1 MIGEHPHA
9 IMTKPESHR
18 WEFKSRFRRHA
29 FGWRSQP
36 AIARIKEAVAEIKKV
51 AKKDPLLAAEG
62 AVTFLVPLIE
72 HAQAGKPMRD
82 AWLERLFEAHQADEI
97 PYIEQLAY
105 YWGNLCASEE
115 TASAWADL
123 LIGPTRAD
131 LHSEI
136 GKRSHF
142 QGTSACLS
150 ALFGAKR
157 FDEIIELLS
166 VDAIWPYKQWAVKA
180 MVAQGRKAEALRYA
194 EACRSRWT
202 SDFEVDAICEEILL
216 SSGMVDEAYA
226 RYGLRANQGGTYLA
240 TFRAVAKKYPH
251 KSAGEIL
258 ADLVK
263 TTPGSEGKWFAAAK
277 EAGLFTEALALAT
290 LAPCD
295 PKTLA
300 RAARDFAEKEPEFAI
315 GAGQLSLHWLVK
327 GYGYEVTGLD
337 VWGAYHATLAAAD
350 RNGTA
355 VEIKERIRQMIAG
368 GGCSRELCFPGAR
381 QGVGVRTQCV
391 ATSTYRQP
399 SAENIVVGS
408 QQLKWGGQRD
418 SNPRPQDSQSCALTN

>member
-1 MIGEHPHA
+1 VTGEHSPL
-9 IMTKPESHR
+9 IMTKSESHR

-51 AKKDPLLAAEG
+51 AKKDSLLAAEG
-62 AVTFLVPLIE
+62 AITFLERVSPALEQVDSSSGSIGAAVSNAIFEMVPLIE

-97 PYIEQLAY
+97 PYIEQLAH

-142 QGTSACLS
+142 HGTSACLS

-166 VDAIWPYKQWAVKA
+166 VDAIWPYKQWTVKA

-194 EACRSRWT
+194 EACRSCWT

-226 RYGLRANQGGTYLA
+226 RYGLRANQGRTYLA

-300 RAARDFAEKEPEFAI
+300 RAARDFAEKEPAFAV

-337 VWGAYHATLAAAD
+337 VWGAYHATLAAAE
-350 RNGTA
+350 RSGTA
-355 VEIKERIRQMIAG
+355 VEVKERIRQMIAG
-368 GGCSRELCFPGAR
+368 VDAAGSFVSRVLARELG
-381 QGVGVRTQCV
+381 
-391 ATSTYRQP
+391 
-399 SAENIVVGS
+399 
-408 QQLKWGGQRD
+408 L
-418 SNPRPQDSQSCALTN
+418 

>member
-1 MIGEHPHA
+1 M
-9 IMTKPESHR
+9 KP
-18 WEFKSRFRRHA
+18 
-29 FGWRSQP
+29 
-36 AIARIKEAVAEIKKV
+36 
-51 AKKDPLLAAEG
+51 
-62 AVTFLVPLIE
+62 
-72 HAQAGKPMRD
+72 
-82 AWLERLFEAHQADEI
+82 
-97 PYIEQLAY
+97 
-105 YWGNLCASEE
+105 
-115 TASAWADL
+115 
-123 LIGPTRAD
+123 
-131 LHSEI
+131 
-136 GKRSHF
+136 
-142 QGTSACLS
+142 
-150 ALFGAKR
+150 
-157 FDEIIELLS
+157 
-166 VDAIWPYKQWAVKA
+166 
-180 MVAQGRKAEALRYA
+180 
-194 EACRSRWT
+194 
-202 SDFEVDAICEEILL
+202 
-216 SSGMVDEAYA
+216 YA

-258 ADLVK
+258 GDLVK

-300 RAARDFAEKEPEFAI
+300 RAARDFAEKEPAFAV

-368 GGCSRELCFPGAR
+368 GGAAGSFVSQVLARELGLGPYPVWSIPLRHWDAGLPASDRAACGLHCLQMADTGHSAGRKFLIAAHGFAQSRFSAR
-381 QGVGVRTQCV
+381 GSAMASAVSGCHVNW
-391 ATSTYRQP
+391 QP
-399 SAENIVVGS
+399 RASAENLVVGS

-418 SNPRPQDSQSCALTN
+418 SNPRPLDSQSSALTN